1 MLKNTNINKVE
12 ISHVLFNK
20 VTLLTLTRRPSG
32 HGIKNCQERF
42 FIKVWTIHTQNVEE
56 QEIAS
61 KDFLEMFGPHIH
73 KMLNKRWVFDDSDE
87 TEITLSFY
95 RSFST
100 IRNIFGGL
108 CTRFSYLCH
117 GHGLNLL
124 KIVCYLKSK
133 VIYSH
138 NKIWK

>member
-1 MLKNTNINKVE
+1 M
-12 ISHVLFNK
+12 
-20 VTLLTLTRRPSG
+20 
-32 HGIKNCQERF
+32 
-42 FIKVWTIHTQNVEE
+42 QNVEE
-56 QEIAS
+56 QEIVC
-61 KDFLEMFGPHIH
+61 KDFLERFGPYIH
-73 KMLNKRWVFDDSDE
+73 KMLTKRWVFDDFDE

-124 KIVCYLKSK
+124 KTVCYLKSK

>member
-1 MLKNTNINKVE
+1 M
-12 ISHVLFNK
+12 
-20 VTLLTLTRRPSG
+20 
-32 HGIKNCQERF
+32 
-42 FIKVWTIHTQNVEE
+42 QNVEE
-56 QEIAS
+56 QEIVS
-61 KDFLEMFGPHIH
+61 KDFLERFGPYIH
-73 KMLNKRWVFDDSDE
+73 KMLTKRWVFDDFDE

-108 CTRFSYLCH
+108 CSRFSYLYH
-117 GHGLNLL
+117 GHGPNLL